1 MASVGII
8 EHVSECG
15 DLASVPAGPDLLAVL
30 LGLDLPSLSEAELLC
45 AARAWERQDRFVAA
59 RRNALYA
66 ALDDSEAPPYLGHP
80 AVSGPEGWVEL
91 IGRARTRSLAG
102 STGMSNTAAAQRISA
117 ASLLTGLL
125 SDTGAALEQGLVSE
139 ASARLIA
146 RRVSGLDHDTA
157 LAVQCAVLDDAPHL
171 APARLDRL
179 LRREIAQRAPLEEQ
193 ARNRAAR
200 RQRKVSGLRPL
211 AGGMASLEVVG
222 PAEDVAVLH
231 TAIAALGDAT
241 HAAAKAAARD
251 TAPGAGLGAEVEGID
266 AHRFDALVN
275 LACGV
280 LHGDGLPERHGRRPS
295 IQVVVPAATLL
306 GISEAPGELD
316 GHGPVDADTA
326 RAIAFDTTATWR
338 RVLTDPQGPGPG
350 LRHYDL
356 QAPAGPEGPG
366 DRPGPDLHRA
376 RLLHDRPGNAR
387 STTKTPFPRGSTSE
401 INNDAKCPTEHQ
413 LKTAGLLTAKRDPA
427 TGQTN
432 WTDRHGTTYLRLPET
447 LPQAIDADDRL
458 ADITRALRQGRH
470 RINRIRD
477 RAAGAQTGRVMP
489 PALQPNDLDD
499 FDDDPPPF

>member
-1 MASVGII
+1 M
-8 EHVSECG
+8 
-15 DLASVPAGPDLLAVL
+15 PAGPDLLAVL
-30 LGLDLPSLSEAELLC
+30 LGLDLPSLSEGELLV
-45 AARAWERQDRFVAA
+45 AARAWERQDRFAAA

-66 ALDDSEAPPYLGHP
+66 ALDDSEAPSYLGHP
-80 AVSGPEGWVEL
+80 AVSGPEGWVDL

-102 STGMSNTAAAQRISA
+102 STGMSSTAAAQRISA

-125 SDTGAALEQGLVSE
+125 SDTGAALEQGRISE

-179 LRREIAQRAPLEEQ
+179 LRREIAQRACLEEQ

-200 RQRKVSGLRPL
+200 RQRRVGSPRPL
-211 AGGMASLEVVG
+211 AGGLASLEVVG

-231 TAIAALGDAT
+231 TAISALGDAT

-251 TAPGAGLGAEVEGID
+251 TAPGVGLAAEVEGID

-280 LHGDGLPERHGRRPS
+280 LHDDGLPTRHGRRPS

-316 GHGPVDADTA
+316 GYGPVDADTA

-338 RVLTDPQGPGPG
+338 RILTDPQGRVLDYGTTTYRPPQALKDLILARDRTCTGPG
-350 LRHYDL
+350 CSR
-356 QAPAGPEGPG
+356 PARECQIDHEVPY
-366 DRPGPDLHRA
+366 
-376 RLLHDRPGNAR
+376 
-387 STTKTPFPRGSTSE
+387 PRGSTAAW
-401 INNDAKCPTEHQ
+401 NNDAKCPTEHT

-427 TGQTN
+427 TGTTA

-470 RINRIRD
+470 RITQIRTASANQ
-477 RAAGAQTGRVMP
+477 RGGRVVDET
-489 PALQPNDLDD
+489 PNDLDD